1 MILWQGKDKQSIAV
15 SSQLQARGQEM
26 KWGGGAFV
34 KKWKM
39 GVFCFTLSVVL
50 VVSFFFLLM
59 LVVCRAF
66 VLRVFLMGLVAWIK
80 TID

>member
-1 MILWQGKDKQSIAV
+1 M
-15 SSQLQARGQEM
+15 
-26 KWGGGAFV
+26 GGGAFV

-66 VLRVFLMGLVAWIK
+66 VLRVFLMGLVA
-80 TID
+80 